1 MKSRVQKKETRWEK
15 LDNTANLFPVIANE
29 TMTNVYRIAVILS
42 ENIEPECLQEAL
54 EQVLPWFNTM
64 NVRMRTGM
72 FWYYF
77 ETNVKGKPVVRE
89 EEDFPCRYIEQH
101 RNKSYLFR
109 VTYYKNRINLEVFH
123 ALADGMG
130 AVNFLRE
137 LTYQYL
143 RICYPQLSGE
153 MGDRLCDD
161 TSLDTEDS
169 YLKNYKKAGKKT
181 YKSVPAV
188 HMKGERLVRGELG
201 IIHGYMSVRQLKE
214 KAKELGIPC
223 SMWNK
228 LQHGTAVTIDDKEYT
243 PDMVMGAARKG
254 LKVTYC
260 TDSRPVQII
269 SDNAKESDLF
279 ICEGM
284 YGEDG
289 KEAKAKEYK
298 HMTFTEAAQ
307 LAKNADV
314 REMWL
319 THYSPSLVRPQDYV
333 DKARKIFPATIAAND
348 GRTVELKF
356 DDEG

>member
-1 MKSRVQKKETRWEK
+1 MYKR
-15 LDNTANLFPVIANE
+15 
-29 TMTNVYRIAVILS
+29 
-42 ENIEPECLQEAL
+42 
-54 EQVLPWFNTM
+54 QV
-64 NVRMRTGM
+64 
-72 FWYYF
+72 
-77 ETNVKGKPVVRE
+77 
-89 EEDFPCRYIEQH
+89 
-101 RNKSYLFR
+101 
-109 VTYYKNRINLEVFH
+109 
-123 ALADGMG
+123 
-130 AVNFLRE
+130 
-137 LTYQYL
+137 
-143 RICYPQLSGE
+143 ICYGYSISIP
-153 MGDRLCDD
+153 RI
-161 TSLDTEDS
+161 
-169 YLKNYKKAGKKT
+169 GKFD
-181 YKSVPAV
+181 V
-188 HMKGERLVRGELG
+188 
-201 IIHGYMSVRQLKE
+201 E

>member
-1 MKSRVQKKETRWEK
+1 MLDVCLLGTSGMLPLPGRWLTSLMTRYNGSSLMIDCGEGTQIAVKQKGWSFTPIDVICFTHYHADHISGLPGLLLTIGNSDRKKPLTLVGPKGLSRVVSSLR
-15 LDNTANLFPVIANE
+15 VIAPELPFELNLIE
-29 TMTNVYRIAVILS
+29 LTNQQEHLSICGYEIDAFRVNHAVICYGYS
-42 ENIEPECLQEAL
+42 ISIP
-54 EQVLPWFNTM
+54 
-64 NVRMRTGM
+64 RI
-72 FWYYF
+72 
-77 ETNVKGKPVVRE
+77 GKFDV
-89 EEDFPCRYIEQH
+89 
-101 RNKSYLFR
+101 
-109 VTYYKNRINLEVFH
+109 
-123 ALADGMG
+123 
-130 AVNFLRE
+130 
-137 LTYQYL
+137 
-143 RICYPQLSGE
+143 
-153 MGDRLCDD
+153 
-161 TSLDTEDS
+161 
-169 YLKNYKKAGKKT
+169 
-181 YKSVPAV
+181 
-188 HMKGERLVRGELG
+188 
-201 IIHGYMSVRQLKE
+201 E

-307 LAKNADV
+307 LAKNANV

>member
-153 MGDRLCDD
+153 MGDRLM
-161 TSLDTEDS
+161 LPGRHVQRV
-169 YLKNYKKAGKKT
+169 AG
-181 YKSVPAV
+181 
-188 HMKGERLVRGELG
+188 
-201 IIHGYMSVRQLKE
+201 HGRCGDQ
-214 KAKELGIPC
+214 
-223 SMWNK
+223 
-228 LQHGTAVTIDDKEYT
+228 
-243 PDMVMGAARKG
+243 
-254 LKVTYC
+254 
-260 TDSRPVQII
+260 
-269 SDNAKESDLF
+269 
-279 ICEGM
+279 
-284 YGEDG
+284 
-289 KEAKAKEYK
+289 
-298 HMTFTEAAQ
+298 
-307 LAKNADV
+307 
-314 REMWL
+314 
-319 THYSPSLVRPQDYV
+319 
-333 DKARKIFPATIAAND
+333 
-348 GRTVELKF
+348 
-356 DDEG
+356 

>member
-1 MKSRVQKKETRWEK
+1 MLDVCLLGTSGMLPLPGRWLTSLMTRYNGSSLMIDCGEGTQIAVKQKGWSFNPIDVICFTHYHADHISGLPGLLLTIGNSDRKKPLTLVGPKGLGRVVYSLR
-15 LDNTANLFPVIANE
+15 VIAPE
-29 TMTNVYRIAVILS
+29 LPFELRLIELTNQQEHLSICGYEIDAFRVNHAVICYGYS
-42 ENIEPECLQEAL
+42 ISIP
-54 EQVLPWFNTM
+54 
-64 NVRMRTGM
+64 RI
-72 FWYYF
+72 
-77 ETNVKGKPVVRE
+77 GKFDV
-89 EEDFPCRYIEQH
+89 
-101 RNKSYLFR
+101 
-109 VTYYKNRINLEVFH
+109 
-123 ALADGMG
+123 
-130 AVNFLRE
+130 
-137 LTYQYL
+137 
-143 RICYPQLSGE
+143 
-153 MGDRLCDD
+153 
-161 TSLDTEDS
+161 
-169 YLKNYKKAGKKT
+169 
-181 YKSVPAV
+181 
-188 HMKGERLVRGELG
+188 
-201 IIHGYMSVRQLKE
+201 E

-269 SDNAKESDLF
+269 ADNAKESDLF

-307 LAKNADV
+307 LSKNADV